1 MVLLWVFDTNWELY
15 LQPSLEAE
23 RILPG
28 KARTICNL
36 PLALS
41 EVGSAVP
48 EDPVEIRGELIHQIF
63 L

>member
-1 MVLLWVFDTNWELY
+1 MDFYTNWELY

-23 RILPG
+23 KILPG
-28 KARTICNL
+28 KARKICNL

-41 EVGSAVP
+41 DDGSAVP
-48 EDPVEIRGELIHQIF
+48 EDPVKIRGELIHQIF